1 MNKEDFQKLIGKQII
16 KIRSS
21 KGMGQSDLARAT
33 FKDRQNI
40 ERIENGK
47 NNPTAFFLYQL
58 AKAMKIHIKEI
69 FDFDIPNKDN
79 P

>member
-1 MNKEDFQKLIGKQII
+1 MTKEDFQKLIGKQII

-21 KGMGQSDLARAT
+21 KGMSQSDLARAS

-47 NNPTAFFLYQL
+47 NNPTVFFLYQL
-58 AKAMKIHIKEI
+58 ANAMNIHIKEI
-69 FDFDIPNKDN
+69 FDFDTPSENDL
-79 P
+79 